1 MIHARLKR
9 RLSEY
14 LDGALEGRTKR
25 RVERHL
31 ERCAECRG
39 ELAELR
45 GTVLLLRSLAAD
57 EEPSEFLAT
66 RVLARIEAGDAA
78 PRWADRVRAALA
90 GLAAGAWTPALGAA
104 AVVFVVAAALDL
116 HVEVTLPGAQPA
128 PSLATAARRATP
140 PPPVSF
146 DEPIQLVS
154 APTTP
159 VRSAR
164 RFDPV
169 VLEEVAGV
177 QRACSARP
185 HDAEC
190 QGFRN
195 KLVAVALADPRGFV
209 REIES
214 VPMES
219 RERVLAAVSWEAART
234 GHAQRV
240 LYGLRRVDDPRAVG
254 IVVRF
259 QRTIAS
265 RE

>member
-1 MIHARLKR
+1 MMHARRKR
-9 RLSEY
+9 QLSEY
-14 LDGALEGRTKR
+14 LDGALDGRAR
-25 RVERHL
+25 VRVEQHL
-31 ERCAECRG
+31 ERCAECRS

-45 GTVLLLRSLAAD
+45 GTVLLLRSLAAE

-66 RVLARIEAGDAA
+66 RVIARIEAGDAA
-78 PRWADRVRAALA
+78 PTWADRARA
-90 GLAAGAWTPALGAA
+90 GLATLASGAWTPALGAA

-116 HVEVTLPGAQPA
+116 RIEVTLPGAQPQ
-128 PSLATAARRATP
+128 PSFAAVARPAAP

-146 DEPIQLVS
+146 DEPIQLVAS
-154 APTTP
+154 PSMP

-169 VLEEVAGV
+169 VLEEVSGV

-185 HDAEC
+185 HDSEC
-190 QGFRN
+190 QSFRN
-195 KLVAVALADPRGFV
+195 KLVAVAIADPRGFV

-214 VPMES
+214 VPPES
-219 RERVLAAVSWEAART
+219 RDRVLAAVSSEAART

-240 LYGLRRVDDPRAVG
+240 IYGLRRVDDPRAVG

>member
-1 MIHARLKR
+1 MIHAWLKR

-14 LDGALEGRTKR
+14 LDGALEGRAKR
-25 RVERHL
+25 RLERHL
-31 ERCAECRG
+31 ERCAECRS

-45 GTVLLLRSLAAD
+45 GTVLLLRTLAAE

-66 RVLARIEAGDAA
+66 RVIARIEAGDAA
-78 PRWADRVRAALA
+78 PNLADRLRATLGVLA
-90 GLAAGAWTPALGAA
+90 SGAWTPALGAA
-104 AVVFVVAAALDL
+104 AVVVVVAAVLDL
-116 HVEVTLPGAQPA
+116 RVEVTLPGAQPL
-128 PSLATAARRATP
+128 PSLASAARPPSP

-154 APTTP
+154 SPSVP

-169 VLEEVAGV
+169 VLEEVSGV
-177 QRACSARP
+177 HRACSARP
-185 HDAEC
+185 HDSEC
-190 QGFRN
+190 QSFRN

-209 REIES
+209 REIEA
-214 VPMES
+214 VPPES
-219 RERVLAAVSWEAART
+219 RDRVLAAVSWEAART